1 MSTTVTEA
9 QTSPNCMSEVEYR
22 LTENLVSRYVTNS
35 TARIRGGSPHVMMA
49 PSGVVYVEYNEGGD
63 IHQMH
68 KLAQGLMN
76 ITGVSKVRQRYF
88 NRSKT
93 AYTDLTLAREAVAAA
108 PLARAVEAQ

>member
-1 MSTTVTEA
+1 MSTTVNQA
-9 QTSPNCMSEVEYR
+9 QTSPNCMTDGEYR
-22 LTENLVSRYVTNS
+22 KTNELVERYVANS
-35 TARIRGGSPHVMMA
+35 TARIRGGSPTVLMA
-49 PSGVVYVEYNEGGD
+49 PTGVVYVEYAEGAD

-93 AYTDLTLAREAVAAA
+93 AYTDLTLAREAVEASLLGRLVAA
-108 PLARAVEAQ
+108 